1 MTISAPETNPS
12 SSAPRFSVVF
22 VPAGGWP
29 GSLLDFLAGRFPQ
42 VSRELWQGRFARG
55 RVLGVDGASLDPE
68 GPATPHQE
76 IRYFREVPE
85 EDPEAF
91 GDPVIV
97 FRTADLLVADK
108 PSFQPV
114 APSGPW
120 VRGALLYRLADFL
133 EAEGESAEELAPLHR
148 LDRATSGL
156 VLFSRRAATRGL
168 YARLFEERR
177 VEKTYEAFAAL
188 PSAPAQRFFTV
199 SSRIVPGEPFFRMRE
214 EEGKP
219 NAESEIELAEILEQ
233 DGLRL
238 GRFEL
243 RPVTGKKHQLRLHM
257 ARLGY
262 PILGDRWYPDLLP
275 EEPDD
280 PARPLYLL
288 ARALAFED
296 PLSGEELRFE
306 SRRWG

>member
-1 MTISAPETNPS
+1 MPNNAAGPRPQNP
-12 SSAPRFSVVF
+12 APRFSVVF
-22 VPAGGWP
+22 VPAGGSP
-29 GSLLDFLAGRFPQ
+29 GSLLDFLAARFSGVP
-42 VSRELWQGRFARG
+42 REVWRERFAG
-55 RVLGVDGASLDPE
+55 GAVLGADGAPLDPE
-68 GPATPHQE
+68 QPARQHLE
-76 IRYFREVPE
+76 VRYFREAPAAE
-85 EDPEAF
+85 PYF
-91 GDPVIV
+91 GPLEIV
-97 FRTADLLVADK
+97 FRSAHLVVADK
-108 PSFQPV
+108 PPFQPV
-114 APSGPW
+114 VPSGPW
-120 VRGALLYRLADFL
+120 VRSSLLYQLAARLA
-133 EAEGESAEELAPLHR
+133 AEGEPAEELAPLHR
-148 LDRATSGL
+148 LDRATCGL

-168 YARLFEERR
+168 HARLFEERR

-188 PSAPAQRFFTV
+188 PQAPAQRFFTV

-219 NAESEIELAEILEQ
+219 NAESEIELVEILEQ
-233 DGLRL
+233 GGLRL

-296 PLSGEELRFE
+296 PLSGDELRFE